1 MNMQQPRRTA
11 GIWWLCALT
20 TALALFQGAAA
31 WRALGL
37 PPALAA
43 AVSLP
48 GALGFAAAGLW
59 ALLFAL
65 LTVNLWQL
73 RPNALRY
80 TAAALSAFVLYS
92 AARLA
97 LYARADYDRQRLPFA
112 LLAALLCCAVP
123 ALWLLRRPS
132 NRHVNGDA

>member
-1 MNMQQPRRTA
+1 MNTQQLRRTA

-31 WRALGL
+31 GRALAL

-48 GALGFAAAGLW
+48 GALGFVAAGIW

-65 LTVNLWQL
+65 LTVNLWRL
-73 RPNALRY
+73 RLNAVHH
-80 TAAALSAFVLYS
+80 TAVAVIAFVLYS
-92 AARLA
+92 AARLT
-97 LYARADYDRQRLPFA
+97 LYARADYDRQRLPFV

-123 ALWLLRRPS
+123 ALYLLRRPS

>member
-1 MNMQQPRRTA
+1 MNGQQLRRTA

-31 WRALGL
+31 GRALAL
-37 PPALAA
+37 SPALGA

-48 GALGFAAAGLW
+48 GALGFVAASAW

-65 LTVNLWQL
+65 LTVNLWRL
-73 RPNALRY
+73 RPSAVRHTTVALI
-80 TAAALSAFVLYS
+80 AFVLYS

-97 LYARADYDRQRLPFA
+97 LYARADYDQQRLPFA
-112 LLAALLCCAVP
+112 LATALLCCAVP
-123 ALWLLRRPS
+123 ALYLLRRPS